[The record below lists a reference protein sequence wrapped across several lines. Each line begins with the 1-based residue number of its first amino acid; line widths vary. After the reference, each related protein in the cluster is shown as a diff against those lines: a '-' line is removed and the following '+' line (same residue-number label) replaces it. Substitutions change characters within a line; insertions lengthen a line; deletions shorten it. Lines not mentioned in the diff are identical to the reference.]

1 MPQEAK
7 YTWDQE
13 LNEINIRF
21 PMVEGVDSSSVKI
34 SVVGRKV
41 LMKIQEDVIMDGEFL
56 HEVDSSSLWW
66 VVDGDTVDINI
77 TKKRN
82 EWWDSLLV
90 GSETVDVQKLAEDKH
105 ADISMLDPEAREV
118 VEKMMHNTGKK
129 DSSELCD

>member
-1 MPQEAK
+1 MPLEAK

-21 PMVEGVDSSSVKI
+21 PMAEGADSNSVKI
-34 SVVGRKV
+34 SVVGKKV
-41 LMKIQEDVIMDGEFL
+41 LMKMQEEVIMDGEFL

-66 VVDGDTVDINI
+66 VIDGDSVDINI

-90 GSETVDVQKLAEDKH
+90 GSESVDVQKLAEDKH

-118 VEKMMHNTGKK
+118 VEKMMHNTNKK
-129 DSSELCD
+129 DPSDLCD